1 MTLTAFPMLYIKT
14 KAHIGMEFVQVAR
27 ALSSQEP
34 GSSAWLRGKRKRAA
48 CEFNLRPSGARAR
61 ASFESQ

>member
-1 MTLTAFPMLYIKT
+1 
-14 KAHIGMEFVQVAR
+14 MEFVQVAR
-27 ALSSQEP
+27 ALGTQQP
-34 GSSAWLRGKRKRAA
+34 GSSAWVCSKQERARAA